1 MRQAPLSYALHQ
13 IHDQASFGFDPNAY
27 SRFKFGDDRVANEFG
42 SDLAKGFISN
52 YLQHNFIHQQIVVIS
67 SPYSFIPTATFA
79 MKNYFIHQL
88 NRWLVEHCGLVVQ
101 EAKVH
106 RTITYKEDYGALSA
120 EERMS
125 LIGNDSFHIDKHFLE
140 HKTLLFLDD
149 IRITGSHERMILK
162 MVDAYEM
169 KNDIHLLYFAELA
182 NMNIHPNVENIL
194 NYHQVKSVFDLEA
207 IIKSGAF
214 CFNTR
219 IVKYILNADFNSFSI
234 FILNQTED
242 FVNMLY
248 NLALGNGYH
257 TIEAY
262 SKNLNYIKNKIN
274 TKNYKLI

>member
-1 MRQAPLSYALHQ
+1 MRRLPLSYALHQ
-13 IHDQASFGFDPNAY
+13 IHDAAEFGFNPNAY
-27 SRFKFGDDRVANEFG
+27 SRFKFGDDRVAKTFG
-42 SDLAKGFISN
+42 IALADGFIAD
-52 YLQHNFIHQQIVVIS
+52 YLQYNRIENQIVVIS

-88 NRWLVEHCGLVVQ
+88 NRWLVENGGLVVQ

-120 EERMS
+120 EERMN
-125 LIGNDSFHIDKHFLE
+125 LIGNDSFHVDKQFLE

-194 NYHQVKSVFDLEA
+194 NYHQVKSIFDLEP

-219 IVKYILNADFNSFSI
+219 IVKYILNCDLNSFSI
-234 FILNQTED
+234 FILNQSED

-262 SKNLNYIKNKIN
+262 SVNLGFIKEQIN
-274 TKNYKLI
+274 TKKYKLI

>member
-1 MRQAPLSYALHQ
+1 MRKAPSSYALHQ
-13 IHDQASFGFDPNAY
+13 IHDQAVFGFDPNAY
-27 SRFKFGDDRVANEFG
+27 SRFKFGDDQVAKEFG
-42 SDLAKGFISN
+42 RDLANGFITN

-88 NRWLVEHCGLVVQ
+88 NRWLVEHGGLVVQ

-120 EERMS
+120 EERMN
-125 LIGNDSFHIDKHFLE
+125 LIGNDSFHVDKHFLE

-182 NMNIHPNVENIL
+182 NVDIHPNVENVL
-194 NYHQVKSVFDLEA
+194 NYHQVKSVFDLEP

-219 IVKYILNADFNSFSI
+219 IVKYILNTEFNSFSI

-262 SKNLNYIKNKIN
+262 AKNLNYIKNRIN